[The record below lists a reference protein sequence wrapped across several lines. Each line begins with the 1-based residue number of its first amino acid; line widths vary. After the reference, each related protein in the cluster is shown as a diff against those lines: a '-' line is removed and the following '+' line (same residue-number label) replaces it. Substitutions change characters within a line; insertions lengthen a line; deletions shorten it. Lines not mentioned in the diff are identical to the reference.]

1 MTINETWGKDQE
13 GKDQDGKDQDG
24 KETDGKKDG
33 DGDSTQVESTPAK
46 ARKQWCRCRPTEAL
60 KVHVQEK
67 EENNENIQPRKQNI
81 DSMKAKSNKMR

>member
-13 GKDQDGKDQDG
+13 GKDQEGKDQDG
-24 KETDGKKDG
+24 KETDGKDG

-46 ARKQWCRCRPTEAL
+46 ARKQWCRPTEAL

-67 EENNENIQPRKQNI
+67 EENNENV
-81 DSMKAKSNKMR
+81 